1 MPIGIYDRSKSKPR
15 RKTGGRPAGSG
26 ILPEDEIVCLTC
38 TKKVCY
44 GGGDCFNARKKER
57 RKKETTK

>member
-1 MPIGIYDRSKSKPR
+1 MTEASRNPAEKQEADRQEAEFCPKTKSS
-15 RKTGGRPAGSG
+15 AS
-26 ILPEDEIVCLTC
+26 C

-57 RKKETTK
+57 KEKETTK

>member
-44 GGGDCFNARKKER
+44 GGFNARKKER
-57 RKKETTK
+57 KEKETTK

>member
-1 MPIGIYDRSKSKPR
+1 MPKGIYDRSKSKPR

-26 ILPEDEIVCLTC
+26 ISPEDAIVCLTC